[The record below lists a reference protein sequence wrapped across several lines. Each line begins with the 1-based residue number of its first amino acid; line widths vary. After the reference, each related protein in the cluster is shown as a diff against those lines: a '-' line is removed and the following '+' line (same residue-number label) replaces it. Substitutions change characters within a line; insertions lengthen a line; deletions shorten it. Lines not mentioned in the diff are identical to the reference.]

1 MLCEK
6 IKDNFMYIYKKVSK
20 TPKEARKT
28 ITGGRLDGFT
38 DINPMWRIEKLT
50 ETFGPCGIGWW
61 DVITGERIEE
71 GSDGN
76 KKAFVDIDLFYKVG
90 EIVSQ
95 PIPGVGG
102 SSFVAKERNG
112 LYTSDECFKMALTDA
127 IGVACKALG
136 FSADI
141 YYGEGYDISKY
152 TKGNEER
159 DAFEER
165 VTSEEAKSIVK
176 AAKEKWKENAAERI
190 SPILEKYHA
199 DSTVSLLRI
208 YLDDV
213 LKEIG
218 QA

>member
-1 MLCEK
+1 MQIENIEK
-6 IKDNFMYIYKKVSK
+6 NYMYIYKKVSK

-61 DVITGERIEE
+61 YEIREKEIRE
-71 GSDGN
+71 GADGN
-76 KKAFVDIDLFYKVG
+76 QKAFVMIDLFYKIG
-90 EIVSQ
+90 DFVSK

-102 SSFVAKERNG
+102 SSFVAKERSG

-136 FSADI
+136 FSSDI
-141 YYGEGYDISKY
+141 YFGEGYDISKY

-165 VTSEEAKSIVK
+165 VTPEEAKSVVK
-176 AAKEKWKENAAERI
+176 AAKAKWKENAAECI

-213 LKEIG
+213 LREIG

>member
-1 MLCEK
+1 MLLEDISK
-6 IKDNFMYIYKKVSK
+6 NFMAIFKKVSK
-20 TPKEARKT
+20 TPNEARKT
-28 ITGGRLDGFT
+28 ITGGRLEGFT

-61 DVITGERIEE
+61 YVIKEEKIIE
-71 GSDGN
+71 GSDGP
-76 KKAFVDIDLFYKVG
+76 KKAFVNIDLFYKVG
-90 EIVSQ
+90 DTVSN

-102 SSFVAKERNG
+102 SSFVAKERSG

-127 IGVACKALG
+127 LGVACKALG
-136 FSADI
+136 FSSDV
-141 YYGEGYDISKY
+141 YYEEGYDISKY

-165 VTSEEAKSIVK
+165 VTPEEAKSIVK
-176 AAKEKWKENAAERI
+176 AAKAKWRENAAECI
-190 SPILEKYHA
+190 SPILDKYHA